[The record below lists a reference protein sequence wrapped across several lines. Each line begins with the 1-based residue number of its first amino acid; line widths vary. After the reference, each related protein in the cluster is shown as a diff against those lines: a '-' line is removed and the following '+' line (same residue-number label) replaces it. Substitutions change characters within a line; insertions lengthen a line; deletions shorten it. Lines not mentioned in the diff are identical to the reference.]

1 MTETKPERIAKRIA
15 RAGLCSR
22 REAERWIEA
31 GRVAV
36 EGKTLDSPAFNVAP
50 GAVVT
55 VDGKPIPEAEATRVW
70 RFHKPAGCLTTN
82 RDPQGRKTI
91 FEFLPDDL
99 PRVMTIG
106 RLDYNSEGLLLLTND
121 GDVAR
126 RLEHPNTA
134 WRRRYRVRVHGRVDE
149 DRLAALARGIV
160 VDSVKYG
167 PIEAVLEREQR
178 SNAWLVMSLSEGKNR
193 EVRRICEHLG
203 LQVTRLIRVS
213 YGPFQ
218 LGNMPSGAC
227 EAVPAKALA
236 EQLGGGGKRR
246 RPRANHRR

>member
-36 EGKTLDSPAFNVAP
+36 DGKTLNSPAFNVVAE
-50 GAVVT
+50 AVIT
-55 VDGKPIPEAEATRVW
+55 VDDKPIPEAKATKVW
-70 RFHKPAGCLTTN
+70 RFHKPTGCLTTN
-82 RDPQGRKTI
+82 KDPQGRKTI
-91 FEFLPDDL
+91 FELLPEDI
-99 PRVMTIG
+99 PRVVTVG

-126 RLEHPNTA
+126 RLEHPDTA

-149 DRLAALARGIV
+149 DRLSGLARGIT
-160 VDSVKYG
+160 VDGIKYG

-193 EVRRICEHLG
+193 EVRRVCEHLG
-203 LQVTRLIRVS
+203 LQVTRLIRIS

-218 LGNMPSGAC
+218 LGNMPSGEC
-227 EAVPAKALA
+227 EAVPSKALA
-236 EQLGGGGKRR
+236 EQLGGGGKGGRR
-246 RPRANHRR
+246 RANYRR

>member
-36 EGKTLDSPAFNVAP
+36 DGKTLNSPAFNVVA
-50 GAVVT
+50 GAVIT
-55 VDGKPIPEAEATRVW
+55 VDDKPIPEAKATKVW
-70 RFHKPAGCLTTN
+70 RFNKPTGCLTTN
-82 RDPQGRKTI
+82 KDPQGRKTI
-91 FEFLPDDL
+91 FELLPEDI
-99 PRVMTIG
+99 PRVVTVG

-126 RLEHPNTA
+126 RLEHPDTA

-149 DRLAALARGIV
+149 GRLTGLARGIT
-160 VDSVKYG
+160 VDGIKYG

-178 SNAWLVMSLSEGKNR
+178 SNAWLIMSLSEGKNR
-193 EVRRICEHLG
+193 EVRRVLEHLG
-203 LQVTRLIRVS
+203 LLVNRLIRTA

-218 LGNMPSGAC
+218 LGSLKRGQVARISPK
-227 EAVPAKALA
+227 VVR
-236 EQLGGGGKRR
+236 EQLVGNNAHRR
-246 RPRANHRR
+246 R

>member
-31 GRVAV
+31 GRIAV
-36 EGKTLDSPAFNVAP
+36 DGKTLDSPALNVAA
-50 GAVVT
+50 GAIIT
-55 VDGKPIPEAEATRVW
+55 VDGTPIPEAEATRAW
-70 RFHKPAGCLTTN
+70 RFHKPTGCLTTN
-82 RDPQGRKTI
+82 KDPQGRKTI
-91 FEFLPDDL
+91 FEFLPEGI
-99 PRVMTIG
+99 PRVVTVG

-126 RLEHPNTA
+126 RLEHPDTA
-134 WRRRYRVRVHGRVDE
+134 WRRRYRVRVHGCVDE
-149 DRLAALARGIV
+149 DRLVSLARGITI
-160 VDSVKYG
+160 DGIKYG

-203 LQVTRLIRVS
+203 LQVTRLIRIS

-227 EAVPAKALA
+227 EAVPSKALA
-236 EQLGGGGKRR
+236 EQLGGGGKGRR
-246 RPRANHRR
+246 QRANYRR

>member
-1 MTETKPERIAKRIA
+1 
-15 RAGLCSR
+15 
-22 REAERWIEA
+22 
-31 GRVAV
+31 
-36 EGKTLDSPAFNVAP
+36 
-50 GAVVT
+50 
-55 VDGKPIPEAEATRVW
+55 
-70 RFHKPAGCLTTN
+70 
-82 RDPQGRKTI
+82 
-91 FEFLPDDL
+91 
-99 PRVMTIG
+99 MTIG
-106 RLDYNSEGLLLLTND
+106 RLDFNSEGLLLLTND

-149 DRLAALARGIV
+149 DRLADLARGIV

-218 LGNMPSGAC
+218 LGNMPGGAC

-236 EQLGGGGKRR
+236 EQLGGGGERR
-246 RPRANHRR
+246 RLVRIIAGKWRGKKLVVPDGLDVRPTSDRARGALQCSPSRKPMARGFQLRGARVLDGFAGTARSDLKPYRAGPRMSLFGECLGEPWRDQSECICM